1 MPNTTGQ
8 YGALHRAIQ
17 QTGYYPELV
26 LDTVQTAIGE
36 EEITSHVVHHEATF
50 DHDELR
56 RHITVMVL
64 TASRL
69 IVGHVDEHT
78 GDGFADR
85 PMATV
90 STEIINLARIQAV
103 IVSRLISDPAQYRG
117 NLPDEVVITVS
128 WGFVSRVEMEPAR
141 CPDPSCEADHG
152 YSGTITNEDF
162 ALRFSQAADGEYA
175 VRQALNF
182 AQQLSAVAAR

>member
-175 VRQALNF
+175 VRQALSF